1 MRSAAELSALSALAD
16 SGVVGR
22 VSSSALASQRLLDV
36 SDEVR
41 PLLPRGGLQRG
52 EVVACEGVAA
62 VSMAM
67 AVVAGPSRSGS
78 WVAWAGVPGVNALA
92 LHQMGV
98 ALERTVWVGDDE
110 SGGWG
115 DAVWGDVLAAL
126 VDGVDVVVVGPG
138 VCGLRPATARRLTAR
153 LQNRGAVM
161 VTIDQ
166 PVLGADVRLG
176 TSRPVWHGLGRGHG
190 LAHGRDL
197 EVEVTGR
204 RSSRSARH
212 PCQLPTPAGRI
223 SVSGNEPR
231 VAPGVAPGDARPIA
245 REAG

>member
-22 VSSSALASQRLLDV
+22 VSSSGLASQRLLDV

-62 VSMAM
+62 VSMAI
-67 AVVAGPSRSGS
+67 AVVAGPSQAGS

-98 ALERTVWVGDDE
+98 ALDRTVWVGDSEGDAMR
-110 SGGWG
+110 GDAAWG

-176 TSRPVWHGLGRGHG
+176 TSRPVWHGLGHGHG
-190 LAHGRDL
+190 LARGRDL

-204 RSSRSARH
+204 RSSRAARH
-212 PCQLPTPAGRI
+212 PCQLPTPSGRI
-223 SVSGNEPR
+223 SLPSGAA
-231 VAPGVAPGDARPIA
+231 VAAHRTD